1 MYVIQNIKNKMYF
14 RLNIDKNT
22 KHLVFN
28 LDEAK
33 KIRSKKEAD
42 KILNSFNCK
51 ENYEIIKAKK

>member
-28 LDEAK
+28 LSEAK
-33 KIRSKKEAD
+33 KIRSKREAN
-42 KILNSFNCK
+42 KILNLFKCK
-51 ENYEIIKAKK
+51 ENYEIIKVKN